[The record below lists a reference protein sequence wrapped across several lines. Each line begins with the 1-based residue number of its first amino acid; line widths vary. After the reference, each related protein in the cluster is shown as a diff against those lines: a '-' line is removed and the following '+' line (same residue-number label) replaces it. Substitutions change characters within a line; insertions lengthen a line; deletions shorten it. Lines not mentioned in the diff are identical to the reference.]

1 MKLRKFE
8 GCGKCPLA
16 GEEFDCVKNSVPVN
30 VTFKNDEKADN
41 WGNIATVFR
50 KGETVKGYAVI
61 DNNNVVYCASAESN
75 IYDYEDFISLE
86 NVDIELIESEVE

>member
-50 KGETVKGYAVI
+50 KGETVKGYAVVKDDI
-61 DNNNVVYCASAESN
+61 GYCVIAESN
-75 IYDYEDFISLE
+75 IYDGYEDFVSTDNIK
-86 NVDIELIESEVE
+86 VETMD